1 MLSLILSLL
10 FNSLERQSQIRLRRR
25 RHLLKPP
32 IRPARRP
39 GLCCRGS
46 GGKLKGIRVSL
57 GGFRISK

>member
-1 MLSLILSLL
+1 MLSQILSLL

-46 GGKLKGIRVSL
+46 GGKL
-57 GGFRISK
+57 